1 MRQETT
7 NKEIKKQFTN
17 MRCTPIFEINLSEY
31 IETLDQDEYAY
42 CYINYNE
49 QTNMLQYGG
58 ATNCGFIC
66 SYEIEYDKDFS
77 IDENLENLLNLFI
90 ENSINEYN
98 NEN

>member
-1 MRQETT
+1 MIMKT
-7 NKEIKKQFTN
+7 NKEIKQELDN
-17 MRCTPIFEINLSEY
+17 MKGLPMFEINLSDY
-31 IETLDQDEYAY
+31 IETLEEEEHTY

-58 ATNCGFIC
+58 CSNSGFIC
-66 SYEIEYDKDFS
+66 RYEIEYDKDYS
-77 IDENLENLLNLFI
+77 IDYNLEGLLELFI